1 MNKIEV
7 VNLSH
12 FYQDGM
18 QMKKVL
24 DNVSC
29 SFESGKFYSILG
41 QSGSG
46 KTTLL
51 SLLSGLD
58 TIEEGDILYNGE
70 SIKKIGY
77 NKYRNSYV
85 NIIFQSYNLIPY
97 MTAFENVEV
106 VLDIA
111 GIKLSKEDKK
121 EKILS
126 KLNELGIDNSAA
138 FRTVLKLSGGE
149 QQRVAIARCL
159 VTDIPFIMADEPT
172 GNLDIENSNM
182 IVDIFLKLAHE
193 YDKCVIMVTHNPD
206 IAKLCDHE
214 YTIINKTIVNK

>member
-97 MTAFENVEV
+97 MTAYENVEV
-106 VLDIA
+106 ALDIA
-111 GIKLSKEDKK
+111 QIKLSKEEKK

-126 KLNELGIDNSAA
+126 TLNELGIDNSAA

-172 GNLDIENSNM
+172 GNLDEDTEKKI
-182 IVDIFLKLAHE
+182 IDIFKKLA
-193 YDKCVIMVTHNPD
+193 KKGKGVIVVTHSKELAD
-206 IAKLCDHE
+206 SSDKIYHIKGGGV
-214 YTIINKTIVNK
+214 Y

>member
-106 VLDIA
+106 ALDIA

-159 VTDIPFIMADEPT
+159 VIDIPFIMADEPT
-172 GNLDIENSNM
+172 GNLDEDTEKKI
-182 IVDIFLKLAHE
+182 IDIFKKLA
-193 YDKCVIMVTHNPD
+193 KQGKGVIVVTHSKELAESSD
-206 IAKLCDHE
+206 KIYHIKGGGV
-214 YTIINKTIVNK
+214 Y

>member
-18 QMKKVL
+18 QRKKVL

-77 NKYRNSYV
+77 SKYRNSYV

-97 MTAFENVEV
+97 MTAYENVEV
-106 VLDIA
+106 ALDIA

-126 KLNELGIDNSAA
+126 TLNELGIDNSAA

-159 VTDIPFIMADEPT
+159 VIDIPFIMADEPT
-172 GNLDIENSNM
+172 GNLDEDTEKKI
-182 IVDIFLKLAHE
+182 IDIFKKLA
-193 YDKCVIMVTHNPD
+193 KQGKGVIVVTHSKELAD
-206 IAKLCDHE
+206 SSDKIYHIKGGGV
-214 YTIINKTIVNK
+214 Y

>member
-24 DNVSC
+24 ENVSC

-97 MTAFENVEV
+97 MTAYENVEV
-106 VLDIA
+106 ALDIA

-126 KLNELGIDNSAA
+126 TLNELGIDNSAA

-172 GNLDIENSNM
+172 GNLDEDTEKKI
-182 IVDIFLKLAHE
+182 IDIFKKLA
-193 YDKCVIMVTHNPD
+193 KKGKGVIVVTHSKELAD
-206 IAKLCDHE
+206 SSDKIYHIKGGGV
-214 YTIINKTIVNK
+214 Y

>member
-24 DNVSC
+24 DNISC

-97 MTAFENVEV
+97 MTAYENVEV
-106 VLDIA
+106 ALDIT

-126 KLNELGIDNSAA
+126 TLNELGIDNSAA

-159 VTDIPFIMADEPT
+159 VIDIPFIMADEPT
-172 GNLDIENSNM
+172 GNLDEDTEKKI
-182 IVDIFLKLAHE
+182 IDIFKKLA
-193 YDKCVIMVTHNPD
+193 KQGKGVIVVTHSKELAESSD
-206 IAKLCDHE
+206 KIYHIKGGGV
-214 YTIINKTIVNK
+214 Y

>member
-24 DNVSC
+24 DNISC

-97 MTAFENVEV
+97 MTAYENVGV
-106 VLDIA
+106 ALDIA

-126 KLNELGIDNSAA
+126 TLNELGIDNSAA

-172 GNLDIENSNM
+172 VNLDEDNEKKI
-182 IVDIFLKLAHE
+182 IDIFKKLA
-193 YDKCVIMVTHNPD
+193 KQGKGVIVVTHSKELAESSD
-206 IAKLCDHE
+206 KIYHIKGGGV
-214 YTIINKTIVNK
+214 Y

>member
-97 MTAFENVEV
+97 MTAYENVEV
-106 VLDIA
+106 ALDIA
-111 GIKLSKEDKK
+111 QIKLSKEEKK

-126 KLNELGIDNSAA
+126 TLNELGIDNSAA

-172 GNLDIENSNM
+172 GNLDEDTEKKI
-182 IVDIFLKLAHE
+182 IDIFKKLA
-193 YDKCVIMVTHNPD
+193 KKGKGVIVVTHSNELAESSD
-206 IAKLCDHE
+206 KIYHIKGGGV
-214 YTIINKTIVNK
+214 Y

>member
-51 SLLSGLD
+51 SLISGLD

-77 NKYRNSYV
+77 RNSYV

-97 MTAFENVEV
+97 MTAYENVEV
-106 VLDIA
+106 ALDIA

-126 KLNELGIDNSAA
+126 TLNELGIDNSAA

-159 VTDIPFIMADEPT
+159 VIDIPFIMADEPT
-172 GNLDIENSNM
+172 GNLDEDTEKKI
-182 IVDIFLKLAHE
+182 IDIFKKLA
-193 YDKCVIMVTHNPD
+193 KQGKGVIVVTHSKELAESSD
-206 IAKLCDHE
+206 KIYHIKGGGV
-214 YTIINKTIVNK
+214 Y

>member
-106 VLDIA
+106 ALDIA

-126 KLNELGIDNSAA
+126 TLNELGIDNNAA

-172 GNLDIENSNM
+172 GNLDEDTEKKI
-182 IVDIFLKLAHE
+182 IDIFKKLA
-193 YDKCVIMVTHNPD
+193 KKGKGVIVVTHSKELAESSD
-206 IAKLCDHE
+206 KIYHIKGGGV
-214 YTIINKTIVNK
+214 Y

>member
-24 DNVSC
+24 DNISC

-97 MTAFENVEV
+97 MTAYENVEV
-106 VLDIA
+106 ALDIA

-126 KLNELGIDNSAA
+126 TLNELGIDNSAA

-159 VTDIPFIMADEPT
+159 VTDIPFIMQM
-172 GNLDIENSNM
+172 NLLVIWM
-182 IVDIFLKLAHE
+182 KILKKRLIDIFKKLA
-193 YDKCVIMVTHNPD
+193 KQGKGVIVVTHSKELAESSD
-206 IAKLCDHE
+206 KIYHIKGGGV
-214 YTIINKTIVNK
+214 Y